1 MIGTL
6 IRKTEPHQK
15 VSRRAPP
22 TTGPIATPRPTAP
35 AQTPIAL
42 PRSRGSKTLEMIDR
56 VDGMTA
62 APPMPISA
70 RAQISWVGVCA

>member
-15 VSRRAPP
+15 FSSSAPP
-22 TTGPIATPRPTAP
+22 TTGPMATPSPTAP
-35 AQTPIAL
+35 AQTPMAL

-62 APPMPISA
+62 AA
-70 RAQISWVGVCA
+70 ADAHQRAGPDQLAGVWA